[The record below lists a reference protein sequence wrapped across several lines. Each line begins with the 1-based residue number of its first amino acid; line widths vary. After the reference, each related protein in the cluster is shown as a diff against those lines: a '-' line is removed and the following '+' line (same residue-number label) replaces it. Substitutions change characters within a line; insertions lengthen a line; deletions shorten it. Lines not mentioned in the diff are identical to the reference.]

1 MAKAYRTD
9 VVGKKKFQ
17 EEIRQRRN
25 ALKPERV
32 PCPLPGCEC
41 TYEMYG
47 PRSSNPEDNV
57 ATLQERLKREHPD
70 HTSEVLAVNEFRK
83 VPRCTICRRILGV
96 SLAGVF
102 VFSGLARNFEGFV
115 QYTAN

>member
-9 VVGKKKFQ
+9 VLGQKKFQ
-17 EEIRQRRN
+17 EEIQQRWI

-32 PCPLPGCEC
+32 PCPTSGCEC

-47 PRSSNPEDNV
+47 CRPANLLEYV
-57 ATLQERLKREHPD
+57 ATLQDRVKREHPG

-83 VPRCTICRRILGV
+83 VPR
-96 SLAGVF
+96 
-102 VFSGLARNFEGFV
+102 
-115 QYTAN
+115 

>member
-32 PCPLPGCEC
+32 PCPFAGCEC

-47 PRSSNPEDNV
+47 YRPSNLEDNV

-70 HTSEVLAVNEFRK
+70 HTREVLAVNEFRK
-83 VPRCTICRRILGV
+83 VPR
-96 SLAGVF
+96 
-102 VFSGLARNFEGFV
+102 
-115 QYTAN
+115 

>member
-9 VVGKKKFQ
+9 VLGKKKFQ
-17 EEIRQRRN
+17 EEIQQRRS
-25 ALKPERV
+25 ALKPEHV

-47 PRSSNPEDNV
+47 SRPANLVDHV
-57 ATLQERLKREHPD
+57 ATLQDRVKREHPD

-83 VPRCTICRRILGV
+83 VPK
-96 SLAGVF
+96 
-102 VFSGLARNFEGFV
+102 
-115 QYTAN
+115 

>member
-1 MAKAYRTD
+1 MGRSHEYVRRAYNWGKWGQMAKAYRTD

-17 EEIRQRRN
+17 EEIRQRN

-32 PCPLPGCEC
+32 PCPLAGCEC

-47 PRSSNPEDNV
+47 YRPSNAEDNV
-57 ATLQERLKREHPD
+57 ATLQERLKREHPG

-83 VPRCTICRRILGV
+83 VPR
-96 SLAGVF
+96 
-102 VFSGLARNFEGFV
+102 
-115 QYTAN
+115 

>member
-1 MAKAYRTD
+1 MPKSYRTD
-9 VVGKKKFQ
+9 VLGKKKFQ

-32 PCPLPGCEC
+32 ACPIPGCEC

-47 PRSSNPEDNV
+47 YTASNLKDSV
-57 ATLQERLKREHPD
+57 ATLQQRLKGEHPG

-83 VPRCTICRRILGV
+83 VPR
-96 SLAGVF
+96 
-102 VFSGLARNFEGFV
+102 
-115 QYTAN
+115 

>member
-1 MAKAYRTD
+1 LWQAEWMAKAYRTD

-17 EEIRQRRN
+17 EEIPQRRN

-32 PCPLPGCEC
+32 PCPLAGCEC

-47 PRSSNPEDNV
+47 HGPSNLEDNV
-57 ATLQERLKREHPD
+57 ATLKERLKRQHPD

-83 VPRCTICRRILGV
+83 VPR
-96 SLAGVF
+96 
-102 VFSGLARNFEGFV
+102 
-115 QYTAN
+115 

>member
-9 VVGKKKFQ
+9 VLARKKFQ
-17 EEIRQRRN
+17 EEVQQSRR

-32 PCPLPGCEC
+32 PCPEPGCEC

-47 PRSSNPEDNV
+47 CKPASLVEYV
-57 ATLQERLKREHPD
+57 ATLQGRVKREHPD

-83 VPRCTICRRILGV
+83 VPR
-96 SLAGVF
+96 
-102 VFSGLARNFEGFV
+102 
-115 QYTAN
+115 

>member
-1 MAKAYRTD
+1 MWQAGQMAKAYRTD

-17 EEIRQRRN
+17 EEIRQRGKG
-25 ALKPERV
+25 LKPERV
-32 PCPLPGCEC
+32 PCPLAGCGC

-47 PRSSNPEDNV
+47 YTASKPEGNV

-83 VPRCTICRRILGV
+83 ALK
-96 SLAGVF
+96 
-102 VFSGLARNFEGFV
+102 
-115 QYTAN
+115 